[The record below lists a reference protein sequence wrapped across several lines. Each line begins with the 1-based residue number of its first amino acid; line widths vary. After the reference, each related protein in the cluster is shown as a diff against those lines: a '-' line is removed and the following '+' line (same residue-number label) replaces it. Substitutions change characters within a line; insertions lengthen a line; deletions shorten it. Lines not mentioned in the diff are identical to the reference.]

1 MTELPFSSICSFRAA
16 CRSNM
21 ASHVALKRLRSR
33 ESYSTCK
40 DGKPGC
46 DAWQVWQIHM
56 ETHGHV
62 SAWQVLGMER
72 MAGTCGGWSSKEP
85 YLKPDVVEHVEWHA
99 GVRPHQIGCWHLRVL
114 EGLGR
119 VCRVRFVEVGRQWAH
134 GSVPLDDGVN
144 SFTQHPHR

>member
-62 SAWQVLGMER
+62 SAWQVLM
-72 MAGTCGGWSSKEP
+72 
-85 YLKPDVVEHVEWHA
+85 
-99 GVRPHQIGCWHLRVL
+99 RPSIALSAEFRSDLDAALLREIEDGDTRL
-114 EGLGR
+114 
-119 VCRVRFVEVGRQWAH
+119 EVGT
-134 GSVPLDDGVN
+134 DD
-144 SFTQHPHR
+144 